1 MDKGYDLRDL
11 FRPEGGKSR
20 MTWRWLATFI
30 DGLPPES
37 RTKTAIRDDLDP
49 FELAAMSNAPR
60 KGWGPHSRADEI
72 AMQTGERLDWI
83 LYAIAKACGGNPK
96 DPAPWRR
103 PGVLGAQELA
113 AKKAKLSAP
122 VIDQLEAER
131 AERDRARAEAAAAA
145 GKR

>member
-1 MDKGYDLRDL
+1 
-11 FRPEGGKSR
+11 
-20 MTWRWLATFI
+20 MTYRWLATFI

-49 FELAAMSNAPR
+49 FELAEMSAAPR
-60 KGWGPHSRADEI
+60 KGWGPHSRTDELT
-72 AMQTGERLDWI
+72 MQVGERLDWI

-103 PGVLGAQELA
+103 PGVLGAQEIAQRKA
-113 AKKAKLSAP
+113 ALSAP
-122 VIDQLEAER
+122 VVDQLERER

-145 GKR
+145 AT